1 MSTHSEK
8 RTDPWSPKK
17 HILIGVLTLALLV
30 GGVGGWSAFAQLA
43 GAVIASG
50 ELRVESNRQVVQH
63 PDGGVVADILIKDG
77 DRVSAGD
84 VLFRLDDTR
93 QRAELGIIDVQLDE
107 ARATT
112 ARLIAERDGSAE
124 MLFPRELK
132 ERAASDQRLQSV
144 LQGQKKLHAARIR
157 SLDAEKTQLSRQI
170 EQARER
176 IVGASAQIAALE
188 TQTALANEERD
199 AQQKL
204 FDKGLATAAPL
215 MALKRDVA
223 RLSGEIAALRSS
235 IAEAE
240 SEIAAFEVER
250 LQLDGDRREQAI
262 GELRELDAK
271 IAELG
276 QQRIV
281 IADQL
286 TRMDMRAP
294 RSGVVHALAVHAR
307 QAVIQPA
314 EALLY
319 LVPEDEAL
327 IIDVQVAPTEID
339 AVYLGQPVDLRFP
352 AANMRTTPSIPGRV
366 ETISADRSVNEE
378 SGERFFTVEV
388 ALADGSLQDVAS
400 EFRLL
405 PGMPVE
411 AHIQTESRTPISYL
425 VKPLSDQVAR
435 ALREE

>member
-1 MSTHSEK
+1 MSAHSEK
-8 RTDPWSPKK
+8 RNDPWSPKTY
-17 HILIGVLTLALLV
+17 ILTGVLTLALLV

-43 GAVIASG
+43 GAVIATG
-50 ELRVESNRQVVQH
+50 ELRVESHRQVVQH

-77 DRVSAGD
+77 DRVAAGD

-112 ARLIAERDGSAE
+112 ARLIAERDGASAITI
-124 MLFPRELK
+124 PRALE
-132 ERAASDQRLQSV
+132 ERAAADQRLKTV
-144 LQGQKKLHAARIR
+144 LHDQEKLHAARIR
-157 SLDAEKTQLSRQI
+157 SLEAEKTQLFRQI

-188 TQTALANEERD
+188 TQTALANEERES
-199 AQQKL
+199 QQKL

-223 RLSGEIAALRSS
+223 RLSGEIASLRSS

-240 SEIAAFEVER
+240 SEIAEIEVER
-250 LQLDGDRREQAI
+250 LQLDGDRREEAI
-262 GELRELDAK
+262 AELRELDAL

-286 TRMDMRAP
+286 TRMDIRAP
-294 RSGVVHALAVHAR
+294 RAGVVHALNVHAR
-307 QAVIQPA
+307 RAVIQPA

-327 IIDVQVAPTEID
+327 IIDVQVTPTEID
-339 AVYLGQPVDLRFP
+339 AIYLGQPVDLRFP
-352 AANMRTTPSIPGRV
+352 AFNMRATPSIPGRV

-378 SGERFFTVEV
+378 SGERFFSIEV
-388 ALADGSLQDVAS
+388 ALADDTFQDFAS

-425 VKPLSDQVAR
+425 VKPLTDQVAR

>member
-1 MSTHSEK
+1 MSAHSEK
-8 RTDPWSPKK
+8 RNDPWSPKTY
-17 HILIGVLTLALLV
+17 ILTGVLTLALLV
-30 GGVGGWSAFAQLA
+30 GGVSGWSAFAQLA
-43 GAVIASG
+43 GAVIAPG
-50 ELRVESNRQVVQH
+50 ELRVESHRQVVQH

-77 DRVSAGD
+77 DRVAAGD

-112 ARLIAERDGSAE
+112 TRLIAERDGASAITI
-124 MLFPRELK
+124 PRALE
-132 ERAASDQRLQSV
+132 ERAAVDERLKTVLHDQE
-144 LQGQKKLHAARIR
+144 KLHAARIR
-157 SLDAEKTQLSRQI
+157 SLEAEKTQLSRQI

-176 IVGASAQIAALE
+176 IVGASAQIAALG
-188 TQTALANEERD
+188 TQTALANEERE

-223 RLSGEIAALRSS
+223 RLSGEIASLRSS

-240 SEIAAFEVER
+240 SEIAEIEVER
-250 LQLDGDRREQAI
+250 LQLDGDRREEAI
-262 GELRELDAK
+262 SELRELDAQ

-286 TRMDMRAP
+286 TRMDIRAP
-294 RSGVVHALAVHAR
+294 RAGVVHALNVHAR

-327 IIDVQVAPTEID
+327 IIDVQVTPTEID
-339 AVYLGQPVDLRFP
+339 AIYLG
-352 AANMRTTPSIPGRV
+352 
-366 ETISADRSVNEE
+366 
-378 SGERFFTVEV
+378 
-388 ALADGSLQDVAS
+388 
-400 EFRLL
+400 
-405 PGMPVE
+405 
-411 AHIQTESRTPISYL
+411 
-425 VKPLSDQVAR
+425 
-435 ALREE
+435 